1 VRTTGACKL
10 FCISR
15 QKFGQF
21 LALVPDFASR
31 VKFVADTRVKLNR
44 LRDQQVEAAGERTKA
59 MEGYEAAAVAEVLNQ
74 PNMRRCCSVVKR
86 KWTMPTLAAAHA
98 TTLVSPRARCF
109 ASATLWALEENYC
122 HLHPEARPLVHCL
135 QHLPTQSRMLSSRR
149 SIRAAEKDLQLE
161 HAHRF
166 NVAVGDTS
174 AKHAYLKKRTT
185 AI

>member
-98 TTLVSPRARCF
+98 TTLVSPRATLLRQCHALGPRGELLSP
-109 ASATLWALEENYC
+109 ASRGEAVGALPAAPAHTVAYVVIQA
-122 HLHPEARPLVHCL
+122 LH
-135 QHLPTQSRMLSSRR
+135 SSR
-149 SIRAAEKDLQLE
+149 
-161 HAHRF
+161 
-166 NVAVGDTS
+166 
-174 AKHAYLKKRTT
+174 
-185 AI
+185 